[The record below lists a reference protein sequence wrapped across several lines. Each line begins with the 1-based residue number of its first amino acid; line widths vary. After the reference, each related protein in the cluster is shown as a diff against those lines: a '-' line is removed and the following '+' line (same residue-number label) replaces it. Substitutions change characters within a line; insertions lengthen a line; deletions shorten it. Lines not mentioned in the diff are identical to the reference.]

1 MVTNVQVWIF
11 CLPQPVR
18 VPSHPPGSLRN
29 PHIEL
34 IITSQPLPSL
44 ITHILKL
51 LEQSILHWMQ
61 IAVAEQSPQPLKV
74 LSFSVFVL
82 KKYRPARW
90 LHSTS
95 LCPVDL
101 QHNRAYIKILFK
113 HLLWQLCMRSRTHT
127 HTHTEISSK
136 LNWLFVFLL
145 LVRVELWDESLNW
158 WKQNEPD
165 YIICGAQSCNDL
177 NWVCTRH
184 EGLMAVLL

>member
-44 ITHILKL
+44 ITHILKP

-101 QHNRAYIKILFK
+101 QHNGAI
-113 HLLWQLCMRSRTHT
+113 SRYCSNTCSDSCARGQHTHT
-127 HTHTEISSK
+127 HTHSVSLRFHQSWIDFLFSCCSSE
-136 LNWLFVFLL
+136 LNCEM
-145 LVRVELWDESLNW
+145 RVWTDEN
-158 WKQNEPD
+158 KMNQ
-165 YIICGAQSCNDL
+165 I
-177 NWVCTRH
+177 T
-184 EGLMAVLL
+184 